1 MATNGK
7 RLGDL
12 LLHADIVTKRQLQKA
27 IDIKGDGDKRRI
39 GEILIDLD
47 YITVA
52 DLTEVMMEQATK
64 ATSEKEKSKRDFL
77 LQKQILKSK
86 TKSQPVK
93 QTIIEKKP
101 TELSEDTKFNVSI
114 KTMISVAVGIA
125 TIVGFYY
132 VLKSDIEIAKSLPAP
147 GVGSYPSLDL
157 RDPSVAWPPSK
168 HQYNDQYDNM
178 VDAITDL
185 EEEIE
190 DLNDKVRNLELKVA
204 KLEK

>member
-125 TIVGFYY
+125 TVVGFYY

-190 DLNDKVRNLELKVA
+190 ELNDKVRELELKVA

>member
-1 MATNGK
+1 
-7 RLGDL
+7 
-12 LLHADIVTKRQLQKA
+12 
-27 IDIKGDGDKRRI
+27 
-39 GEILIDLD
+39 
-47 YITVA
+47 
-52 DLTEVMMEQATK
+52 MMEQATK

-93 QTIIEKKP
+93 QTVIEKKP

-125 TIVGFYY
+125 TVVGFYY
-132 VLKSDIEIAKSLPAP
+132 VLKSDIVKAKALPAP

-168 HQYNDQYDNM
+168 HQYNDQYDNLI
-178 VDAITDL
+178 DAITDM

-190 DLNDKVRNLELKVA
+190 DLNDKGWMYYTIFPNDNPNQLELFDTIDFQTKDRFGREMTDYA
-204 KLEK
+204 KMIYKGQAG

>member
-7 RLGDL
+7 RLGEL

-27 IDIKGDGDKRRI
+27 IDIKEDGDKRRI

-125 TIVGFYY
+125 TVVGFYY

-190 DLNDKVRNLELKVA
+190 ELNDKVRDLELKVA